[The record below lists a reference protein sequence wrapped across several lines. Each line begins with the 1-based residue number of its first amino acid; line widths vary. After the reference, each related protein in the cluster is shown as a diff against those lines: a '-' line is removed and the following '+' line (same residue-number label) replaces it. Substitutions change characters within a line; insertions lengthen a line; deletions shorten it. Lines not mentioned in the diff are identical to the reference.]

1 MTSRSPDAAV
11 VGASPVRERA
21 NAEAA
26 ERICSSEP
34 VLVDVRPAREAV
46 PGFTAETILA
56 SGAPLPWDQY
66 TGGQRAAIIGGA
78 LFEDLA
84 SDPADAEAKIRSGAI
99 HLRPCQ
105 EYGCAGSLAGI
116 YTASMPVLVVENARF
131 GNRGFCNL
139 FEGPSPQRLNYGVY
153 NDGVRDNLFFLQRVI
168 GPVLGEAVRLLGGVP
183 LRQIV
188 RRALHMG
195 DELHSR
201 NTAAT
206 LLFTRE
212 LFPALLELTEK
223 RRDHVSQM
231 LDYLRSS
238 DYFFLR
244 LSMAAAKVT
253 ADAAHGI
260 EAASVVSAMVFNC
273 RDFAIRVSG
282 LGDGWFRGPL
292 PTAAGAKLFD
302 GYGEDDIE
310 FMGGE
315 STLNETVGLGG
326 FAQAAAFPL
335 QDYQGA
341 PRNRWWRPTTR
352 CTTSRSPSI
361 LSSRFRISD
370 SEACRSEST
379 STASSR
385 PVLPLF
391 STSAW
396 QARWEARSAPEASKR
411 HSRASTRLWKNMPGV
426 TVDAVG
432 SRSTAPGCVFL
443 SVAADYQRIY
453 ASDTR

>member
-1 MTSRSPDAAV
+1 MTSRSPDATV
-11 VGASPVRERA
+11 VGVSPVRERA

-153 NDGVRDNLFFLQRVI
+153 NDAVRDNLLFLQRVI

-183 LRQIV
+183 LRPIV

-223 RRDHVSQM
+223 RRGHVSQM

-292 PTAAGAKLFD
+292 PTAAGAKLFE
-302 GYGEDDIE
+302 GYGEEDIE

-335 QDYQGA
+335 QDYQGG
-341 PRNRWWRPTTR
+341 
-352 CTTSRSPSI
+352 SPQQMVAANLEMYDI
-361 LSSRFRISD
+361 TVAEHPEFKVPYLRFRGVPVGID
-370 SEACRSEST
+370 IYRVVAT
-379 STASSR
+379 GIT
-385 PVLPLF
+385 PVLDIGVAGKMGGQIGAGSFKAPLESF
-391 STSAW
+391 HAAVEEY
-396 QARWEARSAPEASKR
+396 ARRY
-411 HSRASTRLWKNMPGV
+411 G
-426 TVDAVG
+426 
-432 SRSTAPGCVFL
+432 
-443 SVAADYQRIY
+443 
-453 ASDTR
+453 